1 MVERIK
7 PRASGRREV
16 KMYQL
21 IITLG
26 YINPPIWR
34 RLMVRS
40 DANLAM
46 LHSIIQ
52 VSMGWTNS
60 HLHQFT
66 IGNRVYSDP
75 DLEIGNDFGGPPV
88 LDEGKSILMEIAPR
102 EKAKIIYEYDF
113 GDSWRHLILV
123 EKILDKQDSEDI
135 VAECIDGSRACP
147 PEDCGGIG
155 GYANL
160 LEIIKNPR
168 HEEYESMMDWLGGK
182 FDPEAFDRE
191 KINKYLRKLKQPL
204 LSEMQ
209 LAKILMKRDGYKE

>member
-7 PRASGRREV
+7 PRASRRREV

-34 RLMVRS
+34 RLLVRS

-52 VSMGWTNS
+52 VCMGWTNS

-66 IGNRVYSDP
+66 IGKRVYSDP
-75 DLEIGNDFGGPPV
+75 DFEIGEDFGGPPV

>member
-1 MVERIK
+1 MGDRRKLKAGQERK
-7 PRASGRREV
+7 L
-16 KMYQL
+16 KMFQL
-21 IITLG
+21 KITLE
-26 YINPPIWR
+26 YISPPIWR
-34 RLMVRS
+34 RLLVRS
-40 DANLAM
+40 DSNLAM

-52 VSMGWTNS
+52 VCMGWTNS

-66 IGNRVYSDP
+66 IGKRVYSDP
-75 DLEIGNDFGGPPV
+75 DFEIGEDFGGPPV
-88 LDEGKSILMEIAPR
+88 LDERKSILMEIAPR
-102 EKAKIIYEYDF
+102 EKTKIIYEYDF
-113 GDSWRHLILV
+113 GDSWRHLVLV
-123 EKILDKQDSEDI
+123 EKILDKQGSEDI
-135 VAECIDGSRACP
+135 VAECIDGSRACA